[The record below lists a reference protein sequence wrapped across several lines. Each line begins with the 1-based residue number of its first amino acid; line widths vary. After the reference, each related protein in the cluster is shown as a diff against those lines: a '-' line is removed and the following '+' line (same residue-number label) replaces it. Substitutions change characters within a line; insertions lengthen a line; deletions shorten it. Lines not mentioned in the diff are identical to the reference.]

1 MAGLWSNP
9 SEFPR
14 LPVEEEIGGEMNL
27 VGPGWSSGYGV
38 DEDTGMFGPG
48 RSSGMNLVGPGGS
61 SGYGVDEDT
70 GMFGPGRSSGMN
82 LVGPGGSSG
91 YGVDEETGMFGPGR
105 SSGFGQIVDDFSNV
119 GLGQAI
125 TPFRGG
131 EMQGG
136 PNPSGPISLFG
147 NTRRMGHGDD
157 LSMVMSQ
164 TAFAVFVNTLS
175 VAFIV
180 LSAQCA
186 TMQYIQIA
194 VRSLE

>member
-1 MAGLWSNP
+1 MFSTSEFAQEMFQLHCFIPLLRVFVMAGLWSNP

-14 LPVEEEIGGEMNL
+14 LPDEEEIGGE
-27 VGPGWSSGYGV
+27 
-38 DEDTGMFGPG
+38 
-48 RSSGMNLVGPGGS
+48 MNLVGPGGS

-82 LVGPGGSSG
+82 LVGPGGSPG
-91 YGVDEETGMFGPGR
+91 YGVVEDTGMFGPGR
-105 SSGFGQIVDDFSNV
+105 SSGFGQIDDDMSND

-136 PNPSGPISLFG
+136 PSPSGPISLFG

-157 LSMVMSQ
+157 LSMVMTQ
-164 TAFAVFVNTLS
+164 TAFAVIVNTLS